1 MVVMNCEKAFV
12 GSQTRHF
19 ACHHGVSLGYP
30 LLFYG
35 NSGAM
40 ESCQAFVRTLEL
52 CPMDIRAQLVQ
63 NVVICGGL
71 TGAILSVGPPILT
84 NTHMGIWV
92 CLKIGYLPNEIAI

>member
-1 MVVMNCEKAFV
+1 MVPKQGILHAIMVFPYGIRCYE
-12 GSQTRHF
+12 
-19 ACHHGVSLGYP
+19 
-30 LLFYG
+30 G

-71 TGAILSVGPPILT
+71 TEAILSVGIPILT
-84 NTHMGIWV
+84 NTDMGISE
-92 CLKIGYLPNEIAI
+92 N